1 LKTKLKKEGNEMV
14 VKKIKD
20 EWFLASIKR
29 DGRPSLAFFGR
40 SKREVVGRLKQK
52 LRQEEGYE
60 LPRSV

>member
-1 LKTKLKKEGNEMV
+1 MV

>member
-1 LKTKLKKEGNEMV
+1 MKTKLKKEGNKMV

-20 EWFLASIKR
+20 DWFLASLKR
-29 DGRPSLAFFGR
+29 QGHPGLAFFGR